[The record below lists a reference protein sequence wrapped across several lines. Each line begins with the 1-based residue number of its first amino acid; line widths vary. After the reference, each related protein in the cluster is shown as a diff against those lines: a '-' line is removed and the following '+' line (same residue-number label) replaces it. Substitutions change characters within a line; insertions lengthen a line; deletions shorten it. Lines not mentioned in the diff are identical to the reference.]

1 MQFGRNTNV
10 TIGPATL
17 HVQTEDRGVT
27 SALLDTTV
35 YFQGRILH
43 RRINNYF
50 DLLPLNTDTEQA
62 LKLRLDEQHRAV
74 IDEIRSR
81 QLQLPIPSAPVAA
94 TKPLGA
100 APTADGVLSLELA
113 NPKNWLAGK
122 RASIQLAVH
131 DAHGKAAA
139 GAQVTLRIEG
149 AAEPTEIVAV
159 SGPEGIAQLDFEI
172 PRLTGSEPAL
182 LMTATNGAAKGQLRF
197 ALRVKPRVPSA

>member
-10 TIGPATL
+10 TVGPATL

-50 DLLPLNTDTEQA
+50 DLLPLTADSEQA
-62 LKLRLDEQHRAV
+62 LKLRLDAQHRSL
-74 IDEIRSR
+74 IDEIRSG
-81 QLQLPIPSAPVAA
+81 QLQLSIPPPQAPVIKSPGVASDPA
-94 TKPLGA
+94 
-100 APTADGVLSLELA
+100 GVLSLELA

-122 RASIQLAVH
+122 RASIQIAVR
-131 DAHGKAAA
+131 DEHGKAAA
-139 GAQVTLRIEG
+139 GAQVTLRIDG
-149 AAEPTEIVAV
+149 AVDHAEVVAV

-172 PRLTGSEPAL
+172 PKLTGAEPAL
-182 LMTATNGAAKGQLRF
+182 RMTAANGAAKGHLKFSLRT
-197 ALRVKPRVPSA
+197 KPRVPTA